1 MCAWR
6 QKKLHKSSPLMPSPY
21 SCNKRKGYTVQTIR
35 KFDSRGALR
44 CLHTCAILK
53 FSVKVFINMIDI
65 PLENTK
71 YVSWSVISYHPKI
84 VLSRDVWWG
93 KLGPQTAC
101 LPQLGPNLASHPDTL
116 CESEQIGSPDW
127 GLPQR
132 TPTGKQCSVPLLW
145 RDQVAAGIGQHII
158 NGGTTDPV

>member
-1 MCAWR
+1 MNDVR
-6 QKKLHKSSPLMPSPY
+6 LKTKKLHKSLPLMPSPY

-93 KLGPQTAC
+93 KLGPQTGAC
-101 LPQLGPNLASHPDTL
+101 LSWDQIWHPTQTHCVKVNKLGP
-116 CESEQIGSPDW
+116 Q
-127 GLPQR
+127 
-132 TPTGKQCSVPLLW
+132 TGACLRELRLENNVRCLSFDETRWQQELDNIS
-145 RDQVAAGIGQHII
+145 
-158 NGGTTDPV
+158 